1 MHTSCQVL
9 DRMGVVFDDK
19 NAVGNGG
26 LVLPMTLAGR
36 LGLKELV
43 DTHIDLGEA
52 PGRANVGLK
61 VMGLVASALAGG
73 DSIDDADVLR
83 SARCQGAIGQWMPAP
98 STLGTFL
105 RSFSWAHSR
114 QLDSVAAELLN
125 RAWAAG
131 AGPGDGPLTID
142 VDSTICEVYGTKK
155 QGAKFGYTKT
165 RGYHPLVAA
174 AAGTGDVLGV
184 RARGGNAHTARGA
197 ASFLVEV
204 FNRARAAGASGQL
217 SLRADSGFYS
227 KAVVDTCKAADV
239 RYSITVKMSKGLHK
253 VISEI
258 PEDSWTPIPYWIE
271 DGADVA
277 ETTWRPF
284 KAKKGKPVRLIVR
297 RTKPTPGSQLAL
309 LAVYDYHSFI
319 TDQTGAT
326 VTVEADHR
334 AHAHIELVN
343 RDLKEGAGWAHM
355 PSGRFGAN
363 AAWLA
368 IGAIAHNL
376 ARFATRLGG
385 ISDRVITTP
394 TLRRRFFA
402 IPGHITRSARRE
414 TLHLADTWPWR
425 KQFLDALACIRGL
438 TVCVT

>member
-1 MHTSCQVL
+1 MRTSCQVL
-9 DRMGVVFDDK
+9 DRMEVVFDDT
-19 NAVGNGG
+19 NAVAFGG
-26 LVLPMTLAGR
+26 LSLPMTLAGR

-43 DTHIDLGEA
+43 DTHVDLGEA

-61 VMGLVASALAGG
+61 TMGLVASALAGG

-83 SARCQGAIGQWMPAP
+83 CGRSQGAIGQWMPAP

-105 RSFSWAHSR
+105 RGFSWAHSR
-114 QLDSVAAELLN
+114 QLDTVAGQLLS

-155 QGAKFGYTKT
+155 QGARFGYTGV

-184 RARGGNAHTARGA
+184 RERGGNAHTARGA
-197 ASFLVEV
+197 AGFLTEV
-204 FNRARAAGASGQL
+204 FNRARAAGATGPI

-239 RYSITVKMSKGLHK
+239 RYSITIKMSKALHNT
-253 VISEI
+253 ISQI
-258 PEDSWTPIPYWIE
+258 GEDSSTPIPYWIE

-277 ETTWRPF
+277 ETTWQPF
-284 KAKKGKPVRLIVR
+284 KTNNGKPVRLIVR
-297 RTKPTPGSQLAL
+297 RTKPTPGTQLAL
-309 LAVYDYHSFI
+309 LATYDYHAFI
-319 TDQTGAT
+319 TDHTGL
-326 VTVEADHR
+326 VVPVEADHR
-334 AHAHIELVN
+334 AHAQIELVI
-343 RDLKEGAGWAHM
+343 RDLKEGSGWAHM
-355 PSGRFGAN
+355 PSGLFGAN

-376 ARFATRLGG
+376 ARWTARLGG
-385 ISDRVITTP
+385 ISTSVITTP

-402 IPGHITRSARRE
+402 IPGHLTRSARRN
-414 TLHLADTWPWR
+414 TLHLAEDRPWR
-425 KQFLDALACIRGL
+425 QAFLDALERLRGL
-438 TVCVT
+438 EVCLT